1 MRFRLGLVTGFAA
14 GVYVGSW
21 AGRERYRKLN
31 RKVRAALRSGNA
43 LDSARAK
50 AKAVMELGV
59 ERAKDIVDSKLSQEK
74 AITVPG
80 RVVPAAPPVGI
91 PVADGAGNTNG
102 GGSSGG

>member
-31 RKVRAALRSGNA
+31 RKVRAALKSGNA
-43 LDSARAK
+43 LSSAGAK

-59 ERAKDIVDSKLSQEK
+59 ERAKDIVDTKLAQEK
-74 AITVPG
+74 AITVPA
-80 RVVPAAPPVGI
+80 RPVPTGPPVGI
-91 PVADGAGNTNG
+91 PVADGAGNTTG
-102 GGSSGG
+102 GGAGG